1 MNTVNYSNGFE
12 RRPDQTRILL
22 HFITTKIE
30 KKTLRKTAECGGWR
44 TEVQTCVA
52 QWMNGTRSYVRK
64 IVIM

>member
-1 MNTVNYSNGFE
+1 MGLRDGLTKLEYYY
-12 RRPDQTRILL
+12 ILL
-22 HFITTKIE
+22 QQKSK